1 MDRNSQIE
9 DILRELLQQK
19 PELRGREMQLRE
31 LLASLMAA
39 RDETTPDP
47 SFAKNLRAD
56 LAAQAKNFE
65 RNYETKPS
73 LIFFSMKNF
82 SYVLGAIVLV
92 AIGAVGATIFSK
104 QQLSL
109 VLGSDV
115 EVNRVGAE
123 AFGDLALAVSTDT
136 TALGRGAGGSGAE
149 RSQSGGGSAAAVPS
163 AMLTADK
170 SMASPLIYPEG
181 GGGGMPFFYNYKF
194 VYKGEPITLPGEQS
208 DVYRRVKGFPGGA
221 EISSTLRGLNFGVV
235 NLGSFDNLQ
244 LQSFSL
250 LEDRDFGY
258 AVYVDMQQGSISVS
272 ENWQKWQTPD
282 RLCQDDVCFQQNRL
296 DIGDI
301 PPDAEVIAIAQAFL
315 SAHNIPTDNY
325 GTPVVQNYWRHDYE
339 LAADQSIMYIP
350 DVVTVVYPLRINGQD
365 IFDESGNPTGL
376 GVNVNVR
383 VKRVS
388 GLWELTSQRYDAS
401 AYQNET
407 DTSRILEIAGRGG
420 FRNYYYE
427 DPSGATA
434 EVELGTPTLSYVKVW
449 MYDEPSA
456 LGYELLVPSLIFPI
470 VKQPENGYLY
480 RTSVIVPLT
489 KEVLDS
495 DQDFGGPIPMPLPA
509 VMEGVESSVVA
520 PDAAPPVS
528 E

>member
-170 SMASPLIYPEG
+170 SMASPLIYPGG
-181 GGGGMPFFYNYKF
+181 GGGGMPDFFNYRF
-194 VYKGEPITLPGEQS
+194 VYKGEPTTLPREQS

-282 RLCQDDVCFQQNRL
+282 RLCQ
-296 DIGDI
+296 
-301 PPDAEVIAIAQAFL
+301 
-315 SAHNIPTDNY
+315 
-325 GTPVVQNYWRHDYE
+325 
-339 LAADQSIMYIP
+339 
-350 DVVTVVYPLRINGQD
+350 
-365 IFDESGNPTGL
+365 
-376 GVNVNVR
+376 
-383 VKRVS
+383 
-388 GLWELTSQRYDAS
+388 
-401 AYQNET
+401 
-407 DTSRILEIAGRGG
+407 
-420 FRNYYYE
+420 E
-427 DPSGATA
+427 DR
-434 EVELGTPTLSYVKVW
+434 K
-449 MYDEPSA
+449 
-456 LGYELLVPSLIFPI
+456 
-470 VKQPENGYLY
+470 
-480 RTSVIVPLT
+480 
-489 KEVLDS
+489 
-495 DQDFGGPIPMPLPA
+495 
-509 VMEGVESSVVA
+509 
-520 PDAAPPVS
+520 
-528 E
+528 